1 MSREFW
7 RLALICLLLAALPLS
22 GFAAASMIGC
32 APVHRSAGGV
42 QEALHPAHT
51 SGHVQDASHHGEAGG
66 HGRDTLDHAAAEY
79 AEAGDHAHHAGHGT
93 AGPHGV
99 ADDTQQCRR
108 CAPCCVGMA
117 LFYDTPL
124 RLADARAAGRLP
136 ARRDALS
143 LGLVGLG
150 SIDHHAFPRLNDPP
164 TAG

>member
-51 SGHVQDASHHGEAGG
+51 GGHVQDASHHAEAGG
-66 HGRDTLDHAAAEY
+66 
-79 AEAGDHAHHAGHGT
+79 HAHHAGHGT

-99 ADDTQQCRR
+99 ADDTQQCSS

-117 LFYDTPL
+117 LFYDAPL
-124 RLADARAAGRLP
+124 RLADAVPLADYPP
-136 ARRDALS
+136 AETRYRSAWLDQL
-143 LGLVGLG
+143 
-150 SIDHHAFPRLNDPP
+150 DRPPRFFL
-164 TAG
+164 A